1 MIKKIILA
9 LLLVFPIGANASSK
23 PVEILNVSYD
33 PTREFYKEYDQA
45 FIKHWKTQTGEDI
58 KINSSN
64 GGSGKQARSV
74 IDGLKADVVTLALS
88 YDINAIAKKGL
99 IDPKWQTRLNNN
111 SSPYTSTIV
120 FLVRKDNPKNIK
132 DWNDLVTP
140 GIKVITPNPKT
151 SGGARWGYLAA
162 YGYALEKNKNDET
175 KANEFVKQLFNNV
188 PVLDTGARAATTTF
202 TKREIGDVLITWENE
217 AFLAIKEMGKDKY
230 EIVVP
235 SVSIKAEP
243 PVALVDKVV
252 DQKGTRKVAEEY
264 LKFLYSKEAQ
274 EIAAKNYYRPTN
286 AEIAKKYEGLFPKIR
301 MLTIA
306 NFGGWEVAQKK
317 HFDDNG
323 IFDTIYSK
331 K

>member
-1 MIKKIILA
+1 MLKKIILA
-9 LLLVFPIGANASSK
+9 FLLALPISANAASD
-23 PVEILNVSYD
+23 PAQILNVSYD
-33 PTREFYKEYDQA
+33 PTRELYKEYDQA
-45 FIKHWKTQTGEDI
+45 FVKHWKKQTGEDI

-88 YDINAIAKKGL
+88 YDIDAIAKTGL
-99 IDPKWQTRLNNN
+99 IDTKWQARLQNN

-120 FLVRKDNPKNIK
+120 FLVRKNNPKNIK
-132 DWNDLVTP
+132 DWNDLINP
-140 GIKVITPNPKT
+140 GVKVITPNPKT
-151 SGGARWGYLAA
+151 SGGSRWSYLAA

-175 KANEFVKQLFNNV
+175 KANEFIKQLFNNV

-217 AFLAIKEMGKDKY
+217 AFLVIKEMGKDQY
-230 EIVVP
+230 EIVTP

-252 DQKGTRKVAEEY
+252 DQKGTRKIAEEY

-274 EIAAKNYYRPTN
+274 EIIAKNYYRPTN
-286 AEIAKKYEGLFPKIR
+286 AEIAKKYASLFPKIK

-306 NFGGWEVAQKK
+306 NFGGWEAAQKK

-323 IFDTIYSK
+323 VFDKIYSK

>member
-9 LLLVFPIGANASSK
+9 LLLVFPITVNATSN
-23 PVEILNVSYD
+23 PVQILNVSYD

-45 FIKHWKTQTGEDI
+45 FIKHWKSQTGEDI

-74 IDGLKADVVTLALS
+74 IDGLKADVVTLALA
-88 YDINAIAKKGL
+88 YDVDAIAKKGL
-99 IDPKWQTRLNNN
+99 IDSKWQSRLGNN
-111 SSPYTSTIV
+111 SAPYTSTIV

-132 DWNDLVTP
+132 DWNDLIIP

-151 SGGARWGYLAA
+151 SGAARLGYLAA
-162 YGYALEKNKNDET
+162 YGYALDKNKNDEN
-175 KANEFVKQLFNNV
+175 KANEFIKHLFNNV
-188 PVLDTGARAATTTF
+188 PVLDTGARASTTTF

-217 AFLAIKEMGKDKY
+217 ALLAIKEMGKDKY
-230 EIVVP
+230 EIVIP
-235 SVSIKAEP
+235 SISIRAEP
-243 PVALVDKVV
+243 PVAVVDKVV
-252 DQKGTRKVAEEY
+252 DQKGTRKIAEEY

-274 EIAAKNYYRPTN
+274 EIAARNYYRPTN
-286 AEIAKKYEGLFPKIR
+286 AEIAKKYEGLFPKIK

-306 NFGGWEVAQKK
+306 NFGGWEAAQKK

-323 IFDTIYSK
+323 NFDKIYSK